1 MAFSTKNLT
10 VYNVKANINKFL
22 KFLPQCSL
30 LNFHEVMLGIRSAV
44 SNAIIATKLFLKYH
58 LENL

>member
-10 VYNVKANINKFL
+10 VHNVKANINKFL

-44 SNAIIATKLFLKYH
+44 SNDIIATKLF
-58 LENL
+58 